1 MSRETI
7 AKVLKDKRKAAQL
20 TVEKVTEQLKQ
31 QFQIEISSKSIYSYE
46 SGHRQPDAD
55 TLMALCDIYGIS
67 DVMETFRQVESE
79 QKEESLAQQEDSAET
94 RDIAMRLYSALIAGG
109 WIKEGQDITK
119 QQLEMLDGISKILS
133 ALFDQ

>member
-55 TLMALCDIYGIS
+55 TLMALCDI
-67 DVMETFRQVESE
+67 
-79 QKEESLAQQEDSAET
+79 
-94 RDIAMRLYSALIAGG
+94 
-109 WIKEGQDITK
+109 
-119 QQLEMLDGISKILS
+119 
-133 ALFDQ
+133 

>member
-67 DVMETFRQVESE
+67 DVMGTFRDTESE

-94 RDIAMRLYSALIAGG
+94 RDIAVRLYRALIAGG
-109 WIKEGQDITK
+109 WIKEGQDITE
-119 QQLEMLDGISKILS
+119 QQLEMLDGVSKILS